1 MVENADVIV
10 EIKDLKKHFE
20 IRGKGMLHAVD
31 GVNLSIYAGETL
43 GLVGESGCGKSTV
56 GNLVMRLLKPSSG
69 EVLFHG
75 ENIYTAD
82 KEKSMDL
89 CRKMQI
95 VFQDPYSSLNPRQTI
110 RTILSQ
116 GYLIHKIAKGDE
128 LNQRLLKLC
137 EETGISPDLLDCYPH
152 ELDGGNRQIVGIA
165 RALSLEPEFIVCD
178 EPVSSLDVSV
188 QAKIINKLM
197 ELQKSR
203 KISYLFVSHDL
214 SVVKHISHR
223 IAVMYLG
230 QIVELGPSDRI
241 FENPIHPYT
250 IALMSAV
257 PRVDVDAKRERIVL
271 QGDVPSPINPKEG
284 CRFAPRC
291 WMCEKECA
299 GCNQELVEVEP
310 GHFVACQRARMRM
323 GSAEQ

>member
-1 MVENADVIV
+1 MEEKKDVLV
-10 EIKDLKKHFE
+10 EINQLKKYFE
-20 IRGKGMLHAVD
+20 IRGKGLLHAVD
-31 GVNLSIYAGETL
+31 GVNLQIQAGETL

-56 GNLVMRLLKPSSG
+56 GNLVMRLLTPTEG

-75 ENIYTAD
+75 ENIYSAN
-82 KEKSMDL
+82 KEKSMEL

-116 GYLIHKIAKGDE
+116 GYLIQKIASGEE
-128 LNQRLLKLC
+128 LNKRLLELC
-137 EETGISPDLLDCYPH
+137 KETGIEPELLDRYPH

-165 RALSLEPEFIVCD
+165 RALSMEPEFIVCD

-197 ELQKSR
+197 ELQKKR
-203 KISYLFVSHDL
+203 GISYLFVSHDL

-230 QIVELGPSDRI
+230 QIVEIGTSDRI
-241 FENPIHPYT
+241 FENPLHPYT

-257 PRVDVDAKRERIVL
+257 PRVDVDAKRNRIVL
-271 QGDVPSPINPKEG
+271 EGDVPSPINPKEG
-284 CRFAPRC
+284 CRFGPRC
-291 WMCEKECA
+291 WMCKNDCR
-299 GCNQELVEVEP
+299 GCNQSLIEVEP
-310 GHFVACQRARMRM
+310 GHFVACQYAKQNMK
-323 GSAEQ
+323 A